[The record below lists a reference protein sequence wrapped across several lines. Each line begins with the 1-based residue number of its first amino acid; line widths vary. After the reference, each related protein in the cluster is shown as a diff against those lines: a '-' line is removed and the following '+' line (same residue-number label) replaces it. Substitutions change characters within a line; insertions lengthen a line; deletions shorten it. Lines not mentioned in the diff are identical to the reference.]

1 MTLNN
6 RVTSFCIPY
15 CDVIHSPLNKE
26 YKIMSEQK
34 RIELTRKLAQERLKA
49 AIEYAKYLAD
59 NHGVYNKDY
68 WDNYDTIQ
76 SM

>member
-1 MTLNN
+1 MT
-6 RVTSFCIPY
+6 
-15 CDVIHSPLNKE
+15 
-26 YKIMSEQK
+26 EQK
-34 RIELTRKLAQERLKA
+34 RIELTRKLAQERLET

-59 NHGVYNKDY
+59 KFGIYNQDY